1 MIHRKQSGYD
11 AFKCIAD
18 KCPKSCCEGWQIMID
33 YDSIDRYQNESGYFG
48 QRLLESIDFTEQCF
62 LQNNSRCAMLNDNG
76 LCDLHSSLGE
86 ESLCYT
92 CKMFPRHVEEFQDI
106 REYSLSLA
114 CPEYVRMLLDP
125 AYKFSIEENEDDL
138 LDDPEEFE
146 DYDFILFDKLDF
158 ARDKML
164 QIAENC
170 NQPLWERL
178 NQIVSKALALQE
190 CYDQGDIFEMDSIA
204 LGASSNRA
212 DATFTANGSIRADAA
227 SSSDGYI
234 RADAIFLVNDSNK
247 ADITSL
253 VNSSNNSNATHT
265 LDYSIESMDV
275 LINLEVLEESW
286 RDSIIS
292 AQKYWKR
299 NSNDVQICKSAMFPE
314 SNTEFI
320 FQKIFESLLY
330 TCFCGAVYDGQIY
343 ARAMI
348 AVQSTRWLM
357 MLYYANHC
365 KDLNSIIYLYS
376 REVEHSDLNVDALI
390 THFENE
396 L

>member
-33 YDSIDRYQNESGYFG
+33 DESIDRYQNESGHFG
-48 QRLLESIDFTEQCF
+48 QRLLKSINFTEQCF

-106 REYSLSLA
+106 REYSLSLS
-114 CPEYVRMLLDP
+114 CPEFVRMLVEPSYSFD
-125 AYKFSIEENEDDL
+125 ITDTEDDL

-164 QIAENC
+164 RIAGDSRQPLQNRLSQIA
-170 NQPLWERL
+170 
-178 NQIVSKALALQE
+178 SMALALQE
-190 CYDQGDIFEMDSIA
+190 CYDLGDFFKMDSIA
-204 LGASSNRA
+204 LSASSNRAADATFNAASSNKANATFTADGSNKADATFNADGSNRA
-212 DATFTANGSIRADAA
+212 DATSI
-227 SSSDGYI
+227 
-234 RADAIFLVNDSNK
+234 
-247 ADITSL
+247 
-253 VNSSNNSNATHT
+253 

-275 LINLEVLEESW
+275 LINMEVLEESW

-292 AQKYWKR
+292 AQEYWKR
-299 NSNDVQICKSAMFPE
+299 NSNNTQICKSAMFPN

-330 TCFCGAVYDGQIY
+330 TYFCGAVYDGQIY

-357 MLYYANHC
+357 MLYYANNC

-390 THFENE
+390 EHFENE
-396 L
+396 LI

>member
-33 YDSIDRYQNESGYFG
+33 DESIDRYQNESGHFG
-48 QRLLESIDFTEQCF
+48 QRLLESINFAEQCF

-114 CPEYVRMLLDP
+114 CPEFVRMLVEPSYRFD
-125 AYKFSIEENEDDL
+125 IIENEDNL
-138 LDDPEEFE
+138 LDNPEEFE

-158 ARDKML
+158 ARGKML
-164 QIAENC
+164 HIAEDS
-170 NQPLWERL
+170 NQSLQNRL
-178 NQIVSKALALQE
+178 SQITSMALALQE
-190 CYDQGDIFEMDSIA
+190 CYDLGDIFKMDSIA

-212 DATFTANGSIRADAA
+212 DAASTSDGSIRT
-227 SSSDGYI
+227 
-234 RADAIFLVNDSNK
+234 DAIFLVNDSNR
-247 ADITSL
+247 ADIASS
-253 VNSSNNSNATHT
+253 VNSSNSSNATHT

-275 LINLEVLEESW
+275 LINMEVLEESW

-292 AQKYWKR
+292 AQEYWKR
-299 NSNDVQICKSAMFPE
+299 NSNNTQICKSAMFPD

-330 TCFCGAVYDGQIY
+330 TYFCGAVYDGQIY

-357 MLYYANHC
+357 MIYYANHC
-365 KDLNSIIYLYS
+365 KGLNSIIYLYS

-390 THFENE
+390 EHFENE
-396 L
+396 LIY

>member
-33 YDSIDRYQNESGYFG
+33 DESIDRYQNESGHFG
-48 QRLLESIDFTEQCF
+48 QRLLESINFAEQCF

-125 AYKFSIEENEDDL
+125 AYKFSIAENEDDL

-164 QIAENC
+164 HIAEDSNRSL
-170 NQPLWERL
+170 QGRL
-178 NQIVSKALALQE
+178 NQIASMALALQE
-190 CYDQGDIFEMDSIA
+190 CYDLGDIFERDSISS
-204 LGASSNRA
+204 GDDSISWDDSASGVDSASRNDSASGVDSNRTDVPSA
-212 DATFTANGSIRADAA
+212 I
-227 SSSDGYI
+227 DG
-234 RADAIFLVNDSNK
+234 FCNK
-247 ADITSL
+247 NIKS
-253 VNSSNNSNATHT
+253 T

-275 LINLEVLEESW
+275 LINMEVLEESW

-299 NSNDVQICKSAMFPE
+299 NSNDTQICKSAMFPD

-330 TCFCGAVYDGQIY
+330 TYFCGAVYDGQIY

-365 KDLNSIIYLYS
+365 MDLNSIIYLYS

-390 THFENE
+390 EHFENE
-396 L
+396 LIY

>member
-33 YDSIDRYQNESGYFG
+33 DESIDRYQNESGHFG
-48 QRLLESIDFTEQCF
+48 QRLLESINFTEQCF

-114 CPEYVRMLLDP
+114 CPEFVRMLVEPSYRFD
-125 AYKFSIEENEDDL
+125 INETEDDL

-158 ARDKML
+158 AKDKML
-164 QIAENC
+164 HIAEDSNRSL
-170 NQPLWERL
+170 QGRL
-178 NQIVSKALALQE
+178 NQIASMALALQE
-190 CYDQGDIFEMDSIA
+190 CYDLGDIFEMDSISS
-204 LGASSNRA
+204 GDDSISGVDSASGDNSNRT
-212 DATFTANGSIRADAA
+212 DVPS
-227 SSSDGYI
+227 
-234 RADAIFLVNDSNK
+234 AIDDFYNK
-247 ADITSL
+247 NIKS
-253 VNSSNNSNATHT
+253 T

-275 LINLEVLEESW
+275 LINMEVLEESW

-292 AQKYWKR
+292 AQEYWKR
-299 NSNDVQICKSAMFPE
+299 NSNDTQICKSAMFPD

-320 FQKIFESLLY
+320 FQKILESLLY
-330 TCFCGAVYDGQIY
+330 TYFCGAVYDGQIY

-365 KDLNSIIYLYS
+365 MDLNSIIYLYS

-390 THFENE
+390 EHFENE
-396 L
+396 LIC

>member
-33 YDSIDRYQNESGYFG
+33 DESIDRYQNESGHFG
-48 QRLLESIDFTEQCF
+48 QRLLESINFAEQCF

-125 AYKFSIEENEDDL
+125 AYEFSIIETEDDL

-158 ARDKML
+158 ARAKML
-164 QIAENC
+164 HIAGDSKQPLQERLSQIA
-170 NQPLWERL
+170 
-178 NQIVSKALALQE
+178 SMALALQE
-190 CYDQGDIFEMDSIA
+190 CYDQGDIFEMDSI
-204 LGASSNRA
+204 SSVAYSNS
-212 DATFTANGSIRADAA
+212 DNIKSI
-227 SSSDGYI
+227 
-234 RADAIFLVNDSNK
+234 
-247 ADITSL
+247 
-253 VNSSNNSNATHT
+253 

-275 LINLEVLEESW
+275 LINMEVLEESW

-292 AQKYWKR
+292 AQEYWKR
-299 NSNDVQICKSAMFPE
+299 NSNDAQICKSAMFPD

-330 TCFCGAVYDGQIY
+330 TYFCGAVYDGQIY

-357 MLYYANHC
+357 MFYYANNC

-390 THFENE
+390 EHFENE
-396 L
+396 LIY

>member
-33 YDSIDRYQNESGYFG
+33 DDSIDRYQNESGHFG
-48 QRLLESIDFTEQCF
+48 QRLLESINFTEQCF

-92 CKMFPRHVEEFQDI
+92 CKMFPRHIEEFQDI

-125 AYKFSIEENEDDL
+125 AYKFSIKENEDDL
-138 LDDPEEFE
+138 LDDPNEFE

-164 QIAENC
+164 RIAKNSS
-170 NQPLWERL
+170 QPLWERL
-178 NQIVSKALALQE
+178 NQITSMALALQE
-190 CYDQGDIFEMDSIA
+190 CYDLGDIFEMDSI
-204 LGASSNRA
+204 SSVAYSN
-212 DATFTANGSIRADAA
+212 
-227 SSSDGYI
+227 SDNI
-234 RADAIFLVNDSNK
+234 KS
-247 ADITSL
+247 
-253 VNSSNNSNATHT
+253 T
-265 LDYSIESMDV
+265 LDYSTQSMDV
-275 LINLEVLEESW
+275 LINMEVLEESW
-286 RDSIIS
+286 RDSIIA
-292 AQKYWKR
+292 AQNYWKN
-299 NSNDVQICKSAMFPE
+299 NSNDEQICQSAMFPD

-330 TCFCGAVYDGQIY
+330 TYFCGAVYDGQIY

-365 KDLNSIIYLYS
+365 RDLNSIIYLYS

>member
-1 MIHRKQSGYD
+1 
-11 AFKCIAD
+11 
-18 KCPKSCCEGWQIMID
+18 MID
-33 YDSIDRYQNESGYFG
+33 DESIDRYQNESGHFG

-76 LCDLHSSLGE
+76 LCDLHSSLGK

-114 CPEYVRMLLDP
+114 CPEYVRMLVEPSYRFDI
-125 AYKFSIEENEDDL
+125 IETEDDSI
-138 LDDPEEFE
+138 DDPEEFE

-164 QIAENC
+164 HIAEDS
-170 NQPLWERL
+170 NQSLQERL
-178 NQIVSKALALQE
+178 NQTASMALALQD
-190 CYDQGDIFEMDSIA
+190 CYDQGDIFEMDSISS
-204 LGASSNRA
+204 GVDSNRTDVPSA
-212 DATFTANGSIRADAA
+212 IDDFNQNSI
-227 SSSDGYI
+227 SSVAYSNSDNI
-234 RADAIFLVNDSNK
+234 MS
-247 ADITSL
+247 
-253 VNSSNNSNATHT
+253 T

-275 LINLEVLEESW
+275 LINMEVLEESW
-286 RDSIIS
+286 RDTIIS
-292 AQKYWKR
+292 AQGYWKC
-299 NSNDVQICKSAMFPE
+299 NSNDAQICKSAMFPD

-330 TCFCGAVYDGQIY
+330 TYFCGAVYDGQIY

-376 REVEHSDLNVDALI
+376 REVEHSDFNVDALI

>member
-33 YDSIDRYQNESGYFG
+33 DDSIDRYQNESGHFG
-48 QRLLESIDFTEQCF
+48 QRLLESINFTEQCF

-92 CKMFPRHVEEFQDI
+92 CKVFPRHVEEFQDI

-114 CPEYVRMLLDP
+114 CPEFVRMLMEPSYRFD
-125 AYKFSIEENEDDL
+125 IIENEDDL
-138 LDDPEEFE
+138 LDDPDEFE
-146 DYDFILFDKLDF
+146 DYDFILFDKLNF

-164 QIAENC
+164 HIAKN
-170 NQPLWERL
+170 NNRPLWERL
-178 NQIVSKALALQE
+178 NQTASMALALQE
-190 CYDQGDIFEMDSIA
+190 CYDQGDIFEMDSI
-204 LGASSNRA
+204 SSVAYSN
-212 DATFTANGSIRADAA
+212 
-227 SSSDGYI
+227 SDNI
-234 RADAIFLVNDSNK
+234 KS
-247 ADITSL
+247 
-253 VNSSNNSNATHT
+253 T
-265 LDYSIESMDV
+265 LDYSIKSMDV
-275 LINLEVLEESW
+275 LINMEVLEESW

-299 NSNDVQICKSAMFPE
+299 NSNDTQICKSAMFPD

-330 TCFCGAVYDGQIY
+330 TYFCGAVYDGQIY

-390 THFENE
+390 TFFESE

>member
-33 YDSIDRYQNESGYFG
+33 DESIDRYQNESGHFG
-48 QRLLESIDFTEQCF
+48 QRLLESIDFAEQCF

-106 REYSLSLA
+106 REYSLSLS
-114 CPEYVRMLLDP
+114 CPEYVRMLMKPSYRFD
-125 AYKFSIEENEDDL
+125 INETEDDAI
-138 LDDPEEFE
+138 DDPEEFE

-164 QIAENC
+164 HIAANS

-178 NQIVSKALALQE
+178 NQIASMALALQE
-190 CYDQGDIFEMDSIA
+190 CYDLGDIFEMDNIA
-204 LGASSNRA
+204 SGDNSNRT
-212 DATFTANGSIRADAA
+212 DVPS
-227 SSSDGYI
+227 
-234 RADAIFLVNDSNK
+234 AIDDFYNDNIIS
-247 ADITSL
+247 
-253 VNSSNNSNATHT
+253 T

-275 LINLEVLEESW
+275 LINMEVLEESW

-299 NSNDVQICKSAMFPE
+299 NSNDTQICKSAMFPD

-330 TCFCGAVYDGQIY
+330 TYFCGAVYDGQIY

-390 THFENE
+390 EHFENE
-396 L
+396 LIC

>member
-33 YDSIDRYQNESGYFG
+33 DESIDRYQNESGHFG
-48 QRLLESIDFTEQCF
+48 QRLLKSINFTEQCF

-114 CPEYVRMLLDP
+114 CPEFVRMLMEPSYIFD
-125 AYKFSIEENEDDL
+125 IIENEDDL
-138 LDDPEEFE
+138 LDDPDEFE
-146 DYDFILFDKLDF
+146 DYDFILFDKLNF

-164 QIAENC
+164 HIAKNN
-170 NQPLWERL
+170 NQPLWKRL
-178 NQIVSKALALQE
+178 SQIASMALALQE
-190 CYDQGDIFEMDSIA
+190 CYDQGDIFEMDSI
-204 LGASSNRA
+204 SSVAYSN
-212 DATFTANGSIRADAA
+212 
-227 SSSDGYI
+227 SDNI
-234 RADAIFLVNDSNK
+234 IS
-247 ADITSL
+247 
-253 VNSSNNSNATHT
+253 T

-275 LINLEVLEESW
+275 LINMEVLEESW

-292 AQKYWKR
+292 AQEYWKR
-299 NSNDVQICKSAMFPE
+299 NSNDTQICKSAMFPD

-330 TCFCGAVYDGQIY
+330 TYFCGAVYDGQIY

-348 AVQSTRWLM
+348 AIQSTRWLM
-357 MLYYANHC
+357 MLYSANHC

>member
-33 YDSIDRYQNESGYFG
+33 DESIDRYLNESSHFG
-48 QRLLESIDFTEQCF
+48 QRLLESINFTEQCF

-114 CPEYVRMLLDP
+114 CPEFVRMLMEPSYRFD
-125 AYKFSIEENEDDL
+125 IIENEDDL
-138 LDDPEEFE
+138 LDDSEEFE

-164 QIAENC
+164 RIAENN

-178 NQIVSKALALQE
+178 HQIASMALALQE
-190 CYDQGDIFEMDSIA
+190 CYDLGDIFEMDSISS
-204 LGASSNRA
+204 GVDSNRA
-212 DATFTANGSIRADAA
+212 DATSTADGS
-227 SSSDGYI
+227 I
-234 RADAIFLVNDSNK
+234 RADAIFLVNGSNK
-247 ADITSL
+247 ADIASL
-253 VNSSNNSNATHT
+253 VNRSNSSNATRT

-275 LINLEVLEESW
+275 LINMEVLEESW

-292 AQKYWKR
+292 AQEYWKC
-299 NSNDVQICKSAMFPE
+299 NSNDTQICKSAMFPD
-314 SNTEFI
+314 SNSEFI

-330 TCFCGAVYDGQIY
+330 TYFCGAVYDGQIY

-365 KDLNSIIYLYS
+365 RDLNSIIYLYS
-376 REVEHSDLNVDALI
+376 REVEHSDLNVDDLI
-390 THFENE
+390 EHFENE
-396 L
+396 LIC

>member
-33 YDSIDRYQNESGYFG
+33 DESIDRYQNEPGRFG
-48 QRLLESIDFTEQCF
+48 QRLLESINFTEQCF

-114 CPEYVRMLLDP
+114 CPECVRMLVEPSYRFD
-125 AYKFSIEENEDDL
+125 INETEDDL

-158 ARDKML
+158 ARAKML
-164 QIAENC
+164 HIAGDSKQPLQERLSQIA
-170 NQPLWERL
+170 
-178 NQIVSKALALQE
+178 SMALALQE

-204 LGASSNRA
+204 LGTSSNSS
-212 DATFTANGSIRADAA
+212 DATST
-227 SSSDGYI
+227 SDGSI
-234 RADAIFLVNDSNK
+234 RADAIFLVNDSNR
-247 ADITSL
+247 ADVASS
-253 VNSSNNSNATHT
+253 VNSSNSSNATRT

-275 LINLEVLEESW
+275 LINMEVLEESW

-292 AQKYWKR
+292 AQEYWKR
-299 NSNDVQICKSAMFPE
+299 NSNNTQICKSAMFPD

-330 TCFCGAVYDGQIY
+330 TYFCGAVYDGQIY

-357 MLYYANHC
+357 MLYYANNC
-365 KDLNSIIYLYS
+365 KDLNAIIYLYS

>member
-33 YDSIDRYQNESGYFG
+33 DESIDRYQNEPGPFG

-138 LDDPEEFE
+138 LDDPDEFE

-164 QIAENC
+164 HIAKN
-170 NQPLWERL
+170 NNLPLWERL
-178 NQIVSKALALQE
+178 NQITSMALALQE
-190 CYDQGDIFEMDSIA
+190 CYDLGDIFDMDSIA
-204 LGASSNRA
+204 LGTSSK
-212 DATFTANGSIRADAA
+212 RADAA
-227 SSSDGYI
+227 STSDGSI
-234 RADAIFLVNDSNK
+234 GSDAIFLVNGSNK
-247 ADITSL
+247 ADIASL
-253 VNSSNNSNATHT
+253 VNSSNSSNATRT

-275 LINLEVLEESW
+275 LINMEVLEESW

-292 AQKYWKR
+292 AHKYWKR
-299 NSNDVQICKSAMFPE
+299 NSNDTQICKSAMFPD

-330 TCFCGAVYDGQIY
+330 TYFCGAVYDGQIY

-348 AVQSTRWLM
+348 AIQSTRWLM
-357 MLYYANHC
+357 MLYYANNC

-376 REVEHSDLNVDALI
+376 REVEHSDLNLDALI

>member
-33 YDSIDRYQNESGYFG
+33 DESIDRYQNESGHFG
-48 QRLLESIDFTEQCF
+48 QRLLESINFTEQCF

-125 AYKFSIEENEDDL
+125 AYEFSIIETEDDL

-164 QIAENC
+164 HIAENC
-170 NQPLWERL
+170 NQPLQERL
-178 NQIVSKALALQE
+178 SQIASMALALQE
-190 CYDQGDIFEMDSIA
+190 CYDQGDIFEMDSI
-204 LGASSNRA
+204 SSVAYSN
-212 DATFTANGSIRADAA
+212 
-227 SSSDGYI
+227 SDNI
-234 RADAIFLVNDSNK
+234 KS
-247 ADITSL
+247 
-253 VNSSNNSNATHT
+253 T

-275 LINLEVLEESW
+275 LINMEVLEESW

-292 AQKYWKR
+292 AQEYWKR
-299 NSNDVQICKSAMFPE
+299 NSNDTQICKSAMFPD

-330 TCFCGAVYDGQIY
+330 TYFCGAVYDGQIY

-365 KDLNSIIYLYS
+365 MDLNSIIYLYS